1 MTGEEKICKSGIE
14 KVGED
19 PGSEGTGGKQRA
31 QAGRS
36 QSTANGRAT
45 SHKQSSNSWLG
56 LM

>member
-36 QSTANGRAT
+36 QSTANERAT